1 MSNSLTTIVKF
12 ASEKRSISFY
22 ADMVSTALT
31 TGSGSGR
38 ATVEFLLKLFTDVVS
53 IRYPEEV
60 FMCYAESDADYE
72 HEYKDWAKIQNG
84 RTINEKSYV
93 LYQGDGWSEREAE
106 GDETVPTWFIDHADG
121 LLFHSII
128 CMKNSRRKDKDIEF
142 FGDFNKEDNDLFLE
156 IAERVSL
163 SSSFDYIQYDI
174 ENTYCI
180 KNREKVL
187 INSLSEE
194 HQEHYFGRKPEIT
207 NKTAMLFETNHPE
220 LLIIYGDMNKA
231 KTAYDKGEFV
241 LYETAEGMK
250 FYSLWRKKGW
260 NSKKATLIALGFTP
274 IAGEEVDINPL
285 YVDAQQKFAV
295 DAMQYWISNNSYY
308 FGTYYDQ
315 EIGKTCFEHKIV
327 MKDGKPTLVNFH
339 LSDYYPI

>member
-1 MSNSLTTIVKF
+1 MGNSITTIVKF

-22 ADMVSTALT
+22 ADMSSTTLT
-31 TGSGSGR
+31 TGSGR

-53 IRYPEEV
+53 VKYSEEV

-72 HEYKDWAKIQNG
+72 HEYKDWSQIQNK
-84 RTINEKSYV
+84 RTINKKSYV

-106 GDETVPTWFIDHADG
+106 GDETVPTWFIDHTDG
-121 LLFHSII
+121 LLFHSIV
-128 CMKNSRRKDKDIEF
+128 CMKNSRRTSSSIEF

-194 HQEHYFGRKPEIT
+194 HQEHYFGRKPKIT
-207 NKTAMLFETNHPE
+207 NKTAMLFKINHPE

-241 LYETAEGMK
+241 LYETPEGMK

-260 NSKKATLIALGFTP
+260 SDRKAILIALGHKP
-274 IAGEEVDINPL
+274 IEGVEVAQNPL
-285 YVDAQQKFAV
+285 YLDAQQKFSV
-295 DAMQYWISNNSYY
+295 DALQYWISNNPYY
-308 FGTYYDQ
+308 FGTEYNK
-315 EIGKTCFEHKIV
+315 EIDKVCFEYKIV
-327 MKDGKPTLVNFH
+327 QENGKLIKVDFH
-339 LSDYYPI
+339 LCNYYPI